1 MSKQTIPTSDEAWD
15 ARELGAAEEFAH
27 VAAEEIT
34 AGIDE
39 ASGTQLISIRL
50 RQSSIDDLK
59 AIALINKNIGYQTLI
74 KQILQRFIE
83 CEKKAAWNQIVADTI
98 SKNTKEQRQIAAKQK
113 PKPREKSRKVA

>member
-1 MSKQTIPTSDEAWD
+1 MSKQTISASDEAWD
-15 ARELGAAEEFAH
+15 AKELGASEEFAQ
-27 VAAEEIT
+27 VAADKLT

-83 CEKKAAWNQIVADTI
+83 CEKKAAWNRIVADTI
-98 SKNTKEQRQIAAKQK
+98 SKKKKEQPQIAAKQK
-113 PKPREKSRKVA
+113 PKPRDKSRKVA

>member
-1 MSKQTIPTSDEAWD
+1 MSKQTISASDEAWD
-15 ARELGAAEEFAH
+15 AKELGAAEEFVQ
-27 VAAEEIT
+27 VAADELT

-59 AIALINKNIGYQTLI
+59 AIALLNKNIGYQTLI

-98 SKNTKEQRQIAAKQK
+98 AKKNKEQPQIAAKQK
-113 PKPREKSRKVA
+113 PKPRDKSRKVA